1 MTAPHVPTDR
11 LHDYVDDL
19 LCREERMLVERHLAV
34 CPTCRAEVADLRAL
48 LADLGELPAAIAPE
62 RDLLPG
68 VHAAIDASAAR
79 RTRVQWLAAAAAIV
93 VLAAAAAGVRWI
105 TVPAVSPDGAVASS
119 GTVDDLWRHQ
129 SAEMERLLTYSRQT
143 LDPATVRVLE
153 ENLRI
158 IDRALTEARAALR
171 SDPGNPVLEEL
182 LLATHRKRLD
192 LLRGAARGGT

>member
-1 MTAPHVPTDR
+1 M
-11 LHDYVDDL
+11 
-19 LCREERMLVERHLAV
+19 
-34 CPTCRAEVADLRAL
+34 
-48 LADLGELPAAIAPE
+48 
-62 RDLLPG
+62 
-68 VHAAIDASAAR
+68 
-79 RTRVQWLAAAAAIV
+79 
-93 VLAAAAAGVRWI
+93 
-105 TVPAVSPDGAVASS
+105 
-119 GTVDDLWRHQ
+119 
-129 SAEMERLLTYSRQT
+129 RLLTYSRQT